1 MKKLILG
8 QKSESP
14 PPGKIRNFGYLPKTY
29 FSPGISKCESPP
41 QAEPLTK
48 SKKSK
53 FLTTYK
59 KRIGPLLKNIHY
71 SNNSSIE
78 HKSNK
83 KMRWKHLSLWTDW
96 YFTNVFSFNESQMT
110 FSLFFIF
117 MISHSQTKKSISQF
131 QPGPGGLLWTKIMF
145 TLTIMSLVKKWC
157 NLIV

>member
-8 QKSESP
+8 QKSEFPPRQNQKFWVSP
-14 PPGKIRNFGYLPKTY
+14 QNLLLPRHFKMWV
-29 FSPGISKCESPP
+29 PP